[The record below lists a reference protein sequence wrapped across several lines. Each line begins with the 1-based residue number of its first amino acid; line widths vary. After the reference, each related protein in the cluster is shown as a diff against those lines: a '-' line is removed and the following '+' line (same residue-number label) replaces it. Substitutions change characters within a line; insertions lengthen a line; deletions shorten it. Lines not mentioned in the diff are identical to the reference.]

1 MNNKIE
7 EIIRDEEAVWEQRK
21 LGDNIVEYTEKT
33 TENNQYPV
41 LTSSRKGIFFQTDYY
56 DGNQIASA
64 DNTGYNIVPYGY
76 FTYRHMSDD
85 EIFHFNIN
93 DIAENGIVSTLYPVF
108 TTDENLDSRYLQ
120 YQLNYGR
127 EFSRYAILQKQG
139 GSRTYMYLNKLRN
152 LYLTVP
158 TAIEEQK
165 KISEYFTNLDHL
177 ITLHQRKCEE
187 TKILKKYMLQKM
199 FPQNGQKVPE
209 IRFKGF
215 TEDWEQRK
223 LNEIADKVSEKNKNN
238 EFSEPFTNS
247 AEQGIISQKDYFDRE
262 IVNNENLNGYYIVRN
277 DDFIY
282 NPRISVT
289 APVGPINRNRLGR
302 NGVMSP
308 LYTVFRTHD
317 IDNLYLEFY
326 FKTTKW
332 HRFMKLNG
340 DSGARFDRFTI
351 SSTQFMEMPIP
362 YPTLEEQQKIGE
374 YFDSLDNLITLHQ
387 RISLYFFKIN
397 TFVWEQRKLNEI
409 ADKVS
414 EKNKNNEF
422 SEPFTNSAEQGIIS
436 QKDYFDREIVNNE
449 NLNGYY
455 IVRNDDF
462 IYNPRISVTAP
473 VGPINRNR
481 LGRNGVMSPL
491 YTVFRTHDIDNL
503 YLEFYFKTTKWH
515 RFMKL
520 NGDSGARFDRFTIS
534 STQFMEMPIPYPTLE
549 EQQKIGEYFDSL
561 DNLITLHQRKPYFWN
576 KFIVIDWEQRKLG
589 DISSLITKGSTPKDK
604 SGTGEV
610 NFIKVENINDFSGD
624 IVSMSK
630 ISLEEHQ
637 GYLKRSQLQEGDILF
652 SIAGTLGR
660 VTSVNKA
667 ILPANTNQALSII
680 RLKEGNLEYVKTCLK
695 GNVVADFIRRNP
707 TIGAQPNLSL
717 EQVSNLEIEI
727 PSEAEQEKI
736 GLYFSNLDNL
746 ITLHHHKLFIIN
758 GLKLFTVIQCKYYSL
773 LNILIKNKNTKEA
786 KLMPELERVIEEK
799 LIDQLV
805 YGDSQWTYREDLK
818 TEEDLWRN
826 FKYILEQNNKDRLN
840 GESLSDA
847 EFEQV
852 KNQLQFSSFYKAGE
866 WLVGEN
872 GKVMVHVQRDT
883 EKLHLVVMNHEHIA
897 GGSSV
902 YEVINQYSALK
913 DEDDYYTVSRNRRF
927 DVTLMINGLPMIHIE
942 LKNRQHSYMDGFNQI
957 KKYIS
962 EGKFT
967 GIFSA
972 VQMFVVSNGVDTKYF
987 AAASDTDLNAKFMSG
1002 WVDEKNNP
1010 VSDYLDFAKSVLRI
1024 PEAHEMI
1031 ARYTVLDRD
1040 AKRLIILRPYQIH
1053 AIESIREASKIGKS
1067 GFVWHTTGSGKTLTS
1082 YKATRNLL
1090 MDIPSLDKTIFL
1102 IDRKDLDTQT
1112 SSAFQAYA
1120 NNDVIAVD
1128 KTDNVNDLKKKL
1140 KSGDRKVIVTTIQK
1154 MQILVTKRLQED
1166 TPEYNKIKNLRIA
1179 FVVDECHRAVTPKTK
1194 RELERFFGRSLW
1206 FGFTGTPRFAEN
1218 PYAQM
1223 GDLPRTTEELYG
1235 KCLHKYTIQN
1245 AIKDNAVLGFQV
1257 EHNGP
1262 KNMEDETDPSLYD
1275 NETHML
1281 RVLDI
1286 ILNKSYQKFGLQNGK
1301 GQTYEAILTTSSIQL
1316 AQKYY
1321 ELLSKVKNGE
1331 TDLEIDERMK
1341 QVLPDYPKFAI
1352 TYSVTENEEGS
1363 HVNQEKMQKSLNDYN
1378 EMFGTKFDLSQI
1390 QSYNEN
1396 LNKRL
1401 ARKDKKY
1408 KSRNRQ
1414 LDLVIVVDRL
1424 LTGFD
1429 APCLSTIFIDRQPM
1443 GPHDLIQA
1451 FSRTNRIFDPNKAY
1465 GQIVTFQAP
1474 VLFKECVDNAVK
1486 LYSAGSTEVALLAEW
1501 DKVEPAFK
1509 RALSALKAVAETP
1522 DEETDMS
1529 LKELKV
1535 FAKAF
1540 QTFDRL
1546 FAQIKSFTQYDE
1558 SMLEDYGIT
1567 EEEYE
1572 DYVGHYQNAMTKI
1585 KLAEPDDTQTPP
1597 EAEETV
1603 DTDYELMAYSSTKI
1617 DYEYIINLI
1626 QNIVTP
1632 DEDAEAVTPEER
1644 QKQIDEVKQY
1654 IEEMRKDNPKVA
1666 AIMTTLVNEIEQDE
1680 NKYKGQSIMNIV
1692 ENMKHDCINQV
1703 VTDFCV
1709 TWYASKDDVMYA
1721 ALHYRNGEIPNES
1734 VIKSTINY
1742 TRYKE
1747 SQEKALPKFKYYSQC
1762 MAELRKILDEE
1773 IKPLIT
1779 VS

>member
-1 MNNKIE
+1 MGKP
-7 EIIRDEEAVWEQRK
+7 K
-21 LGDNIVEYTEKT
+21 
-33 TENNQYPV
+33 
-41 LTSSRKGIFFQTDYY
+41 
-56 DGNQIASA
+56 
-64 DNTGYNIVPYGY
+64 
-76 FTYRHMSDD
+76 
-85 EIFHFNIN
+85 
-93 DIAENGIVSTLYPVF
+93 
-108 TTDENLDSRYLQ
+108 
-120 YQLNYGR
+120 
-127 EFSRYAILQKQG
+127 
-139 GSRTYMYLNKLRN
+139 
-152 LYLTVP
+152 
-158 TAIEEQK
+158 
-165 KISEYFTNLDHL
+165 
-177 ITLHQRKCEE
+177 
-187 TKILKKYMLQKM
+187 
-199 FPQNGQKVPE
+199 
-209 IRFKGF
+209 IRFEGYS
-215 TEDWEQRK
+215 EDWEQRK
-223 LNEIADKVSEKNKNN
+223 LGEVCEIKDSARIPNSEWSESGVPYIRASDVTNENTDGVL
-238 EFSEPFTNS
+238 F
-247 AEQGIISQKDYFDRE
+247 ISQERY
-262 IVNNENLNGYYIVRN
+262 
-277 DDFIY
+277 
-282 NPRISVT
+282 
-289 APVGPINRNRLGR
+289 
-302 NGVMSP
+302 
-308 LYTVFRTHD
+308 
-317 IDNLYLEFY
+317 EFY
-326 FKTTKW
+326 KNRTGAPTKDDVLFNGGGEIGKSLLITDKKPIYVQGGAVLYARTSKSRELVGQYLKTYFETTNAKSYVDTASAGGTMR
-332 HRFMKLNG
+332 H
-340 DSGARFDRFTI
+340 FTLKPSQMMRI
-351 SSTQFMEMPIP
+351 LMPSV
-362 YPTLEEQQKIGE
+362 EEQEKIGE
-374 YFDSLDNLITLHQ
+374 YFANLDH
-387 RISLYFFKIN
+387 
-397 TFVWEQRKLNEI
+397 
-409 ADKVS
+409 
-414 EKNKNNEF
+414 
-422 SEPFTNSAEQGIIS
+422 
-436 QKDYFDREIVNNE
+436 
-449 NLNGYY
+449 
-455 IVRNDDF
+455 
-462 IYNPRISVTAP
+462 
-473 VGPINRNR
+473 
-481 LGRNGVMSPL
+481 
-491 YTVFRTHDIDNL
+491 
-503 YLEFYFKTTKWH
+503 
-515 RFMKL
+515 
-520 NGDSGARFDRFTIS
+520 
-534 STQFMEMPIPYPTLE
+534 
-549 EQQKIGEYFDSL
+549 
-561 DNLITLHQRKPYFWN
+561 LITLHQRKPYFWN

-589 DISSLITKGSTPKDK
+589 DSCK
-604 SGTGEV
+604 
-610 NFIKVENINDFSGD
+610 INGRIGFRGYTEKD
-624 IVSMSK
+624 IVTKEAGGVLTFSPTNIVDNKLTMECKNTYITREKYDESPEIK
-630 ISLEEHQ
+630 ISN
-637 GYLKRSQLQEGDILF
+637 GDILF
-652 SIAGTLGR
+652 VKTGSTLGKSAL
-660 VTSVNKA
+660 VTG
-667 ILPANTNQALSII
+667 
-680 RLKEGNLEYVKTCLK
+680 LKEDASINPQI
-695 GNVVADFIRRNP
+695 VVMRVEKNTETFMSNILITN
-707 TIGAQPNLSL
+707 GVMK
-717 EQVSNLEIEI
+717 QV
-727 PSEAEQEKI
+727 AAVKI
-736 GLYFSNLDNL
+736 GGAVPTMTETELKNFTYFAPAEKEEKKKIGDFFRTLDHL

-1053 AIESIREASKIGKS
+1053 AIESIREASKTGKS

-1408 KSRNRQ
+1408 KSRNTQ

-1632 DEDAEAVTPEER
+1632 DEDTEAVTPEER

-1666 AIMTTLVNEIEQDE
+1666 DIMTTLVNEIEQDE

-1734 VIKSTINY
+1734 VIKSTIDY

>member
-7 EIIRDEEAVWEQRK
+7 EIIRDEEAVWEQRKLGDIYGSIGNAFVGTATPYYAEQGHFYLESNNVKDGQINHNSEIFINDEFYEKQKDKWLHTGDMVMVQSGHVGHAAVIPEELDNTAAHALIMFRNPKEKIEPYFLNYEYQTDKAKKKIENITTGNTIKHILASDMQEFVVDVPKYEEQKVIAGYFCNIDHLITLHQRISLYFFKINTFVWEQRK

-177 ITLHQRKCEE
+177 ITLHQRKPYFWN
-187 TKILKKYMLQKM
+187 KFI
-199 FPQNGQKVPE
+199 V
-209 IRFKGF
+209 I
-215 TEDWEQRK
+215 DWEQRK

-374 YFDSLDNLITLHQ
+374 YFDS
-387 RISLYFFKIN
+387 
-397 TFVWEQRKLNEI
+397 
-409 ADKVS
+409 
-414 EKNKNNEF
+414 
-422 SEPFTNSAEQGIIS
+422 
-436 QKDYFDREIVNNE
+436 
-449 NLNGYY
+449 
-455 IVRNDDF
+455 
-462 IYNPRISVTAP
+462 
-473 VGPINRNR
+473 
-481 LGRNGVMSPL
+481 
-491 YTVFRTHDIDNL
+491 
-503 YLEFYFKTTKWH
+503 
-515 RFMKL
+515 
-520 NGDSGARFDRFTIS
+520 
-534 STQFMEMPIPYPTLE
+534 
-549 EQQKIGEYFDSL
+549 
-561 DNLITLHQRKPYFWN
+561 
-576 KFIVIDWEQRKLG
+576 
-589 DISSLITKGSTPKDK
+589 
-604 SGTGEV
+604 
-610 NFIKVENINDFSGD
+610 
-624 IVSMSK
+624 
-630 ISLEEHQ
+630 
-637 GYLKRSQLQEGDILF
+637 
-652 SIAGTLGR
+652 
-660 VTSVNKA
+660 
-667 ILPANTNQALSII
+667 
-680 RLKEGNLEYVKTCLK
+680 
-695 GNVVADFIRRNP
+695 
-707 TIGAQPNLSL
+707 
-717 EQVSNLEIEI
+717 
-727 PSEAEQEKI
+727 
-736 GLYFSNLDNL
+736 LDNL

-1053 AIESIREASKIGKS
+1053 AIESIREASKTGKS

-1408 KSRNRQ
+1408 KSRNTQ

-1632 DEDAEAVTPEER
+1632 DEDTEAVTPEER

-1666 AIMTTLVNEIEQDE
+1666 DIMTTLVNEIEQDE

-1734 VIKSTINY
+1734 VIKSTIDY